1 MKFYVL
7 LCGANYLTTD
17 AGDLWTSWASL
28 DKHHWTHLS
37 RAAMATTQSTASPI
51 ATAAPAGTTATEAIH
66 IYIPGFARIP
76 QSSLGFVRISPG
88 VTRPNT
94 VAKGLTR
101 SHKVSQGL
109 TWSHKISQG
118 LTRSR
123 KVPKLSPLW
132 WDTTSDTSGI
142 NEY

>member
-51 ATAAPAGTTATEAIH
+51 ATTATAGTTATTA
-66 IYIPGFARIP
+66 GTTATTA
-76 QSSLGFVRISPG
+76 QDSLGFPRVR
-88 VTRPNT
+88 
-94 VAKGLTR
+94 
-101 SHKVSQGL
+101 
-109 TWSHKISQG
+109 
-118 LTRSR
+118 
-123 KVPKLSPLW
+123 
-132 WDTTSDTSGI
+132 
-142 NEY
+142 

>member
-1 MKFYVL
+1 M
-7 LCGANYLTTD
+7 GISGQT
-17 AGDLWTSWASL
+17 SL
-28 DKHHWTHLS
+28 DTS
-37 RAAMATTQSTASPI
+37 QSGGDGNHAVHGKPYRHD
-51 ATAAPAGTTATEAIH
+51 GDGRH
-66 IYIPGFARIP
+66 DGHDGRHDGHDGPGFARIP

-109 TWSHKISQG
+109 TWSRKISQG

-123 KVPKLSPLW
+123 KVPKLSPIW